1 MKANA
6 EVGSVQKPA
15 IKPLAL
21 QQGPGRQD
29 DLWMV
34 VAIVQPFRLDAVTRA
49 LEELPAFGGMT
60 VSECRGFGHG
70 KTAAELDRP
79 SRSVDGG
86 AADVP
91 DFTPKVRLEIAVAGA
106 ERTERVVRTVVRAAH
121 TGRRGDGKVF
131 VWPLA
136 RAVRVRTFDV
146 DARAL

>member
-1 MKANA
+1 MEANA
-6 EVGSVQKPA
+6 GSENVQEPA
-15 IKPLAL
+15 LVPLAL
-21 QQGPGRQD
+21 QQGPERQE

-70 KTAAELDRP
+70 KIAAELDRP
-79 SRSVDGG
+79 SRPVDGG
-86 AADVP
+86 VAGVA
-91 DFTPKVRLEIAVAGA
+91 DFTSKVRLEIAVAGA
-106 ERTERVVRTVVRAAH
+106 ERTERVVRAVVAAAH
-121 TGRRGDGKVF
+121 TGRRGDGKIF

-136 RAVRVRTFDV
+136 RAVRVRTFDL